1 VGNIFIKIMYKN
13 ENLKEEIRNRL
24 KLSEVIGKNLSLKKK
39 DDSNY
44 IALCPFHKEKTPS
57 FSISD
62 EKGFYHC
69 FGCGKHGDLFS
80 YVMETE
86 NIGFVDVLSNLA
98 EQAGINLSNYDN
110 HKNHD
115 LDVIYNLIKRASD
128 SYIKNLNSPIGEKAK
143 NYLIQRNVPPSH
155 FNEYLI
161 GYSGNLK
168 SNKFLV
174 SSLLKEGFIIDD
186 IIKVGLAKKAVNNN
200 LIFYFQERI
209 MIPILNDRGRVVAFG
224 GRLIKAGEP
233 KYLNSP
239 ETPLFHKGKQLF
251 GVFNAKKLKK
261 KKRFI
266 VCEGYMD
273 VITLSKFGYPAV
285 ATLGTSVTED
295 QINNVFNVTDEAF
308 LVFDGDVAGRRA
320 AIRVFEKNLSILKIK
335 KIFKFVFLP
344 ENLDPEDF
352 ITKYGENEFEKM
364 LDNALSMIDFLWM
377 EGLKLIKK
385 EHPETNAIFWS
396 FLRNKVK
403 TIEDYNLKL
412 AYSDEIEKR
421 IKVYRNNSQFSQFKN
436 VSKRNIFNNYKLIEK
451 QKLPKTGVE
460 KKFEAIIYIMILCP
474 SVCQNFDEK
483 ISLLDFRDHSLNEF
497 KDLILKLIFN
507 TPNINSEKLQ
517 SDLINEG
524 FAIQLRKIMQ
534 SNISSRLNLDENKME
549 TENVHDILK
558 ELLHL
563 INIKMH

>member
-1 VGNIFIKIMYKN
+1 MYKN

-24 KLSEVIGKNLSLKKK
+24 KLSQVIGKNLSLKKK

-44 IALCPFHKEKTPS
+44 LALCPFHKEKTPS

-98 EQAGINLSNYDN
+98 DQAGINLSNYDN
-110 HKNHD
+110 HENHD
-115 LDVIYNLIKRASD
+115 LEVIYNLIKRASD
-128 SYIKNLNSPIGEKAK
+128 SYIKNFNSPIGEKAK
-143 NYLIQRNVPPSH
+143 NYLIQRNVPPSL

-186 IIKVGLAKKAVNNN
+186 IIKVGLAKKATNNN

-251 GVFNAKKLKK
+251 GVFNAKKLKN

-295 QINNVFNVTDEAF
+295 QINNVFNITDEAF

-320 AIRVFEKNLSILKIK
+320 SIRVFEKNLAMLKIK
-335 KIFKFVFLP
+335 KRFKFVFLP
-344 ENLDPEDF
+344 DNLDPEDF
-352 ITKYGENEFEKM
+352 ITKYGENRFEEM
-364 LDNALSMIDFLWM
+364 LDNALTMIDFLWM

-385 EHPETNAIFWS
+385 DHPETNAVFWS

-403 TIEDYNLKL
+403 TIEDNNLKL

-474 SVCQNFDEK
+474 SICQNFDEK

-534 SNISSRLNLDENKME
+534 SNISFRLNLDEKKME

>member
-1 VGNIFIKIMYKN
+1 M
-13 ENLKEEIRNRL
+13 
-24 KLSEVIGKNLSLKKK
+24 
-39 DDSNY
+39 
-44 IALCPFHKEKTPS
+44 
-57 FSISD
+57 
-62 EKGFYHC
+62 
-69 FGCGKHGDLFS
+69 
-80 YVMETE
+80 
-86 NIGFVDVLSNLA
+86 
-98 EQAGINLSNYDN
+98 
-110 HKNHD
+110 
-115 LDVIYNLIKRASD
+115 
-128 SYIKNLNSPIGEKAK
+128 
-143 NYLIQRNVPPSH
+143 
-155 FNEYLI
+155 
-161 GYSGNLK
+161 
-168 SNKFLV
+168 
-174 SSLLKEGFIIDD
+174 
-186 IIKVGLAKKAVNNN
+186 
-200 LIFYFQERI
+200 
-209 MIPILNDRGRVVAFG
+209 
-224 GRLIKAGEP
+224 
-233 KYLNSP
+233 
-239 ETPLFHKGKQLF
+239 
-251 GVFNAKKLKK
+251 
-261 KKRFI
+261 
-266 VCEGYMD
+266 
-273 VITLSKFGYPAV
+273 
-285 ATLGTSVTED
+285 
-295 QINNVFNVTDEAF
+295 
-308 LVFDGDVAGRRA
+308 
-320 AIRVFEKNLSILKIK
+320 FEKNLSILKIK

-460 KKFEAIIYIMILCP
+460 KKFEAIIYIMLLCP

-517 SDLINEG
+517 LDLINEG